1 MLSTFSSRSLIVSHS
16 FFIVLFVQYLLFFW
30 SCTIFSAIVIRQ
42 NNDAMCR
49 RVGVFVCCVSIV
61 SALFSSSSI
70 GSNTQQSNAE
80 QLCVRQYW
88 AGWLSSSTY
97 FCFSPS
103 VFSFSRILVK
113 FFLALLCVLFF
124 CWRVTVSSRV
134 SVLCRTL
141 RDGLLAYVFRIYL
154 VVYVVIYVIP
164 PYR

>member
-61 SALFSSSSI
+61 SALFSSSI